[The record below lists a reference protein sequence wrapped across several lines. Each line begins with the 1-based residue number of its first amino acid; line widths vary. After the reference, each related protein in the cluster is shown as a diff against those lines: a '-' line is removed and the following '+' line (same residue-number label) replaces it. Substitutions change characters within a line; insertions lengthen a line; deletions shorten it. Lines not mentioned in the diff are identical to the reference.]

1 MIKTFLL
8 LCSVLCCTVI
18 VAQQTITVHFL
29 YGSTPAKGYKNSEKK
44 RLGGKK
50 GGHVSI
56 ESGDS
61 IVGFHPGGKCHV
73 FSKNKKANGYFS
85 NEQNSNWVKDTVKLK
100 YTSIIIPLSNENYD
114 TLKATLNNYL
124 KKSPYDYAVFGMR
137 CAAAAYDILEET
149 GLVKKRSRLGKWVT
163 IFYPQLLRRRLL
175 KIAMVNNYAVIRKAG
190 KGSRNWEKE

>member
-8 LCSVLCCTVI
+8 LCSILCCTVV

-29 YGSTPAKGYKNSEKK
+29 YGSKPAKGYKNLEKK
-44 RLGGKK
+44 KLGGKK

-85 NEQNSNWVKDTVKLK
+85 NEQNANWVTDTVALK
-100 YTSIIIPLSNENYD
+100 YTSIIIPLSQQQYAV
-114 TLKATLNNYL
+114 LKNTINNYL
-124 KKSPYDYAVFGMR
+124 TKSPYDYAVFGMR

-149 GLVKKRSRLGKWVT
+149 GIVKKRSRLGKWGA

-175 KIAMVNNYAVIRKAG
+175 KIAGVKNYTVIRKKG
-190 KGSRNWEKE
+190 KVSRNWEKE